1 MPSNE
6 KGKKSRW
13 FLYVILGAA
22 ILLPYAGLFAGK
34 GWFDRQLKR
43 IDNASFVLVD
53 KQDMCLHVYDYR
65 GKELMTCPVTTGM
78 NYGNKITAGD
88 FKTPEGVFLV
98 EDIQDASAWEHDF
111 GDGLG
116 PVSGSYGPWF
126 IRLNTPGHK
135 GIGIHGTHKP
145 ETLGYRDSEG
155 CIRLDN
161 PDVER
166 LKSLVAPGTV
176 VIVRP
181 GQGDVVADLMAAG
194 RLDSL
199 IRVVDRAAGD
209 IRARKNPGRPAP
221 DSRAPETVTETR
233 TGRRIH

>member
-6 KGKKSRW
+6 KGKKGRW
-13 FLYVILGAA
+13 LLYVILGAV

-34 GWFDRQLKR
+34 RWLDRQMKR

-53 KQDMCLHVYDYR
+53 KQEMSLHVFDFK
-65 GKELMTCPVTTGM
+65 GKELMTCPVTTGK
-78 NYGNKITAGD
+78 NYGNKVTAGD
-88 FKTPEGVFLV
+88 FKTPEGIFLM

-126 IRLNTPGHK
+126 LRLKTPGHK

-145 ETLGYRDSEG
+145 ETLGTRDSEG

-176 VIVRP
+176 VIVQP
-181 GQGDVVADLMAAG
+181 GQGDVVADLMAAD

-199 IRVVDRAAGD
+199 IQVIDRAAGGV
-209 IRARKNPGRPAP
+209 RARRFSRRPEP
-221 DSRAPETVTETR
+221 DERRPETVTETR
-233 TGRRIH
+233 TGKRIH